1 MRKPM
6 RLLPIGP
13 DHAPRWVRLSGH
25 PVGDHRA
32 ARMVADNVAPPLP
45 GEWQGT
51 GVFGATPVEAK
62 ALALRSLGD
71 CVERN

>member
-13 DHAPRWVRLSGH
+13 YHAPRGVRLSGH

-32 ARMVADNVAPPLP
+32 ARMVADDGAPPLP